1 MGVSAVLPLACLC
14 ARTIAVNDLSIEEL
28 PPSMRT
34 FVRQHRR
41 TGVFTPEFIDS
52 MNDQLLAWEFALMDV
67 A

>member
-1 MGVSAVLPLACLC
+1 MGVSAVLPLVCQC
-14 ARTIAVNDLSIEEL
+14 TRTIVVNGLSTEKL

-41 TGVFTPEFIDS
+41 TGIFTREFIDS